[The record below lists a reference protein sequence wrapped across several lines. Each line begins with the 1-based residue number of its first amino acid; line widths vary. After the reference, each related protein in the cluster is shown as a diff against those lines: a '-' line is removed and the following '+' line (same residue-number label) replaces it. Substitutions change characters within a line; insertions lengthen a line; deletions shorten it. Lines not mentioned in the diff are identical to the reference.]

1 MRYFLS
7 LTLISIF
14 LSIQISIAQQSIFDQ
29 MNDPFFGESCTS
41 ILVGKKATTDGSV
54 ITSHTCDGRYRTW
67 VTIEKGQRYERDT
80 VTAIYKG
87 LLKTETP
94 WDMRNVEKVGE
105 IPQAKET
112 YTFLNTAY
120 PCMNEKQ
127 LAIGETTITG
137 KEELVNENG
146 MFLIEELQRIALQ
159 RCSTARDAIRLIGE
173 LIKDYG
179 YGDWGECITIADT
192 KEVWQMEIFGEGP
205 DKIGGVWAAQRIPD
219 NHVGISA
226 NIPRIGEINLK
237 DKEHFMASDNVF
249 DVAKRMGFWDG
260 KSTFKFWQAYGTG
273 KKPFAIRDYFV
284 LNAVAPSLN
293 LSYEADELP
302 FSVRPDKKVS
312 VQDVIALYRETY
324 EGTEYDM
331 TQNLKSVKK
340 TYNDKRE
347 VTSVDTVLSPIA
359 QPWLTTNA
367 RNLYNFLDEDAVEF
381 YRTVAVSWCS
391 YSQIIQL
398 RDWLPDAI
406 GGVAWFSFDNPGQSP
421 RIPIFS
427 GTTQLPESFNYCG
440 QKRHRTDAAIWQY
453 RKANKLATLAW
464 QDTREGMMEEVAH
477 FESKAIME
485 IEFLV
490 KKVQDLAKANKN
502 EEIQKMLT
510 RYTRDFAGATMLR
523 WRELEQEYWGKF
535 GLGF

>member
-67 VTIEKGQRYERDT
+67 VTIEKGLRYERDT

-205 DKIGGVWAAQRIPD
+205 TKLAGYGQHSESPITMWAFRLTYLAL
-219 NHVGISA
+219 V
-226 NIPRIGEINLK
+226 
-237 DKEHFMASDNVF
+237 
-249 DVAKRMGFWDG
+249 
-260 KSTFKFWQAYGTG
+260 KST
-273 KKPFAIRDYFV
+273 
-284 LNAVAPSLN
+284 
-293 LSYEADELP
+293 
-302 FSVRPDKKVS
+302 
-312 VQDVIALYRETY
+312 
-324 EGTEYDM
+324 
-331 TQNLKSVKK
+331 
-340 TYNDKRE
+340 
-347 VTSVDTVLSPIA
+347 
-359 QPWLTTNA
+359 
-367 RNLYNFLDEDAVEF
+367 
-381 YRTVAVSWCS
+381 
-391 YSQIIQL
+391 
-398 RDWLPDAI
+398 
-406 GGVAWFSFDNPGQSP
+406 
-421 RIPIFS
+421 
-427 GTTQLPESFNYCG
+427 
-440 QKRHRTDAAIWQY
+440 
-453 RKANKLATLAW
+453 
-464 QDTREGMMEEVAH
+464 
-477 FESKAIME
+477 
-485 IEFLV
+485 
-490 KKVQDLAKANKN
+490 
-502 EEIQKMLT
+502 
-510 RYTRDFAGATMLR
+510 
-523 WRELEQEYWGKF
+523 
-535 GLGF
+535 